1 MSKKSNEQGRAYEYA
16 WMGALYETLISIRR
30 TVIVSNSSVE
40 ANRQAWNELSEDR
53 KRLFAISAKAAVN
66 TLLELEP
73 RITEDDGDVLSLEF
87 QKDGAGGYGDVRD
100 IVIRRRRIRW
110 EVGLSVKHNHEAIK
124 HSRLSYKL
132 DFGKEWFALPCSKAY
147 WDAIRPIFDRLQ
159 KEKEA
164 GRKWSDM
171 SNKADTVYIPLLN
184 AFVNEIKR
192 ANTED
197 TEMPRKMVQYLIG
210 AEDYYKVISH
220 DKERLTVIRT
230 FNMHKTLNKAGK
242 QSVSEITVPVVELPT
257 EMLVARIKPGSDNT
271 AEMYL
276 NNGWQLSFRIHN
288 ASSKVEPSLKFDIQ
302 FVGMPRS
309 ILSINCQWNKADT
322 GDSVRAETFWADRMG
337 RFLKDA
343 EFEVLPNAIMR
354 VGSMPEAAE
363 KNSSYERKGK

>member
-1 MSKKSNEQGRAYEYA
+1 MSTKSNVQGRAYEYA
-16 WMGALYETLISIRR
+16 WMGALYETLASIRR
-30 TVIVSNSSVE
+30 TVIVANSSIE

-53 KRLFAISAKAAVN
+53 QSVFAISARAAVK

-73 RITEDDGDVLSLEF
+73 RITEDEGDAVSLAF

-100 IVIRRRRIRW
+100 IVIRRDRIRW

-132 DFGKEWFALPCSKAY
+132 DFGKEWFGLPCSETY
-147 WDAIRPIFDRLQ
+147 WEAIRPIFERLK

-171 SNKADTVYIPLLN
+171 SDKAEVIYIPLLN
-184 AFVNEIKR
+184 AFVGEIQR
-192 ANTED
+192 ANTKDAEV
-197 TEMPRKMVQYLIG
+197 PRKMVEYLIG
-210 AEDYYKVISH
+210 AKDYYKVISH
-220 DKERLTVIRT
+220 DAERLTVIRT

-242 QSVSEITVPVVELPT
+242 NSMSAIIVPTVELPT

-288 ASSKVEPSLKFDIQ
+288 ASSKVEPSLKFDVQ

-322 GDSVRAETFWADRMG
+322 GGSAHSERVLANRTG
-337 RFLKDA
+337 HFLEDA
-343 EFEVLPNAIMR
+343 EFEYRAGYAGARSV
-354 VGSMPEAAE
+354 AAE
-363 KNSSYERKGK
+363 KIFQLK